1 MHLGKDLKEFIGLL
15 RSERVRFLVV
25 GAAALAVHGRPRYTG
40 DVDFWIECTPA
51 NAKRMQ
57 KVFDRFG
64 FTGTEPADFKQPDQ
78 IIQLGRPPNRI
89 DILTGL
95 TGVAFASCWK
105 KRVVKAV
112 EGIRLPFL
120 DLESLRTNKKATGRP
135 QDLADVQMMKKIRPG
150 KRGRCSGST

>member
-51 NAKRMQ
+51 NAKKMQ
-57 KVFDRFG
+57 RVFDKFG
-64 FTGTEPADFKQPDQ
+64 FTGTKPADFKLPDQ

-95 TGVAFASCWK
+95 TGVTFASCWRRK
-105 KRVVKAV
+105 VVRQV
-112 EGIRLPFL
+112 EGFRLPFL
-120 DLESLRTNKKATGRP
+120 DLKSLRANKKATGRP
-135 QDLADVQMMKKIRPG
+135 QDQADLQALSKIN
-150 KRGRCSGST
+150 

>member
-51 NAKRMQ
+51 NAKKMQ
-57 KVFDRFG
+57 KVFYKFG
-64 FTGTEPADFKQPDQ
+64 FTGTKPADFKLPDQ

-95 TGVAFASCWK
+95 SGIRFASSWK
-105 KRVVKAV
+105 KRVMHSV

-120 DLESLRTNKKATGRP
+120 DLQSLRINKKATGRP
-135 QDLADVQMMKKIRPG
+135 QDLADLEAIKNFKSG
-150 KRGRCSGST
+150 KQRSR

>member
-40 DVDFWIECTPA
+40 DVDFWIECTPR
-51 NAKRMQ
+51 NAAKMQ
-57 KVFDRFG
+57 RVLENFG
-64 FTGTEPADFKQPDQ
+64 FAGTETADFRKPDQ

-95 TGVAFASCWK
+95 TGVAFGSCWK

-120 DLESLRTNKKATGRP
+120 DFKSLRTNKKAVGRP
-135 QDLADVQMMKKIRPG
+135 QDLADVQALSGFPLKRRG
-150 KRGRCSGST
+150 K

>member
-15 RSERVRFLVV
+15 RSERVKFLVV

-51 NAKRMQ
+51 NAKKMQ
-57 KVFDRFG
+57 KVFQFFG
-64 FTGTEPADFKQPDQ
+64 FTGTKPADFRVPDQ

-95 TGVAFASCWK
+95 TGVAFAFCWK
-105 KRVVKAV
+105 RRVVKAV

-120 DLESLRTNKKATGRP
+120 DLESLRTNKKAVGRP
-135 QDLADVQMMKKIRPG
+135 QDLADVQALSGFPLKRRG
-150 KRGRCSGST
+150 K

>member
-15 RSERVRFLVV
+15 RSERVKFLVV

-40 DVDFWIECTPA
+40 DVDFWIECNPG

-57 KVFDRFG
+57 NVLENFG
-64 FTGTEPADFKQPDQ
+64 FTGTESADFQLPNQ
-78 IIQLGRPPNRI
+78 IIQLGRAPNRI

-95 TGVAFASCWK
+95 TGVSFASCWK

>member
-40 DVDFWIECTPA
+40 DVDFWIECTPS
-51 NAKRMQ
+51 NSIRIQ
-57 KVFDRFG
+57 KVFQKFG
-64 FTGTEPADFKQPDQ
+64 FKGTRSSDFAKPDQ
-78 IIQLGRPPNRI
+78 VIQLGRPPNRI

-95 TGVAFASCWK
+95 TGVVFASCW
-105 KRVVKAV
+105 RRRQVRTV

-120 DLESLRTNKKATGRP
+120 DLQSLRVNKRATGRP
-135 QDLADVQMMKKIRPG
+135 QDLADLKYLPRAKKKTG
-150 KRGRCSGST
+150 

>member
-15 RSERVRFLVV
+15 RSERVRLPVV

-40 DVDFWIECTPA
+40 DVDFWIECNPG

-57 KVFDRFG
+57 NVLENFG
-64 FTGTEPADFKQPDQ
+64 FIGTEPADFQLPDQ

-95 TGVAFASCWK
+95 TGVVFASCWK
-105 KRVVKAV
+105 RRQVRNV

-120 DLESLRTNKKATGRP
+120 DLQSLRINKRATGRP
-135 QDLADVQMMKKIRPG
+135 QDLADLKCLPRPKKKTR
-150 KRGRCSGST
+150 

>member
-15 RSERVRFLVV
+15 RSERARFLVV

-40 DVDFWIECTPA
+40 DVDFWIECNPG
-51 NAKRMQ
+51 NAKRVQ
-57 KVFDRFG
+57 NVLENFWSTSAEAAG
-64 FTGTEPADFKQPDQ
+64 FQLPDQ

-95 TGVAFASCWK
+95 TGVSFASCWK
-105 KRVVKAV
+105 KRVIKAV
-112 EGIRLPFL
+112 EGIWLPFL
-120 DLESLRTNKKATGRP
+120 DLASLRTNKKATGHP
-135 QDLADVQMMKKIRPG
+135 QDLADVQMMEKIRPG

>member
-15 RSERVRFLVV
+15 RSERVKFLVV

-40 DVDFWIECTPA
+40 DVDFWIECTPR
-51 NAKRMQ
+51 NAVKMQ
-57 KVFDRFG
+57 RVLENFG
-64 FTGTEPADFKQPDQ
+64 FAGTETADFRKPDQ

-95 TGVAFASCWK
+95 TGVAFGSCWK

-135 QDLADVQMMKKIRPG
+135 QDIADVQMMKKLRPG

>member
-40 DVDFWIECTPA
+40 DVDFWIECNPG

-57 KVFDRFG
+57 NVLENFG
-64 FTGTEPADFKQPDQ
+64 FIGTEPADFQLPDQ

-95 TGVAFASCWK
+95 TGVIFASCWK
-105 KRVVKAV
+105 RRQVRNV

-120 DLESLRTNKKATGRP
+120 DLQSLRVNKRATGRP
-135 QDLADVQMMKKIRPG
+135 QDLADLKCLPRPKKKTR
-150 KRGRCSGST
+150 

>member
-40 DVDFWIECTPA
+40 DVDFWIERSPR
-51 NAKRMQ
+51 NAAKMQ
-57 KVFDRFG
+57 RVFGKFG
-64 FTGTEPADFKQPDQ
+64 FKGTKSGDFEKPDR

-95 TGVAFASCWK
+95 TGVTFASCWRRK
-105 KRVVKAV
+105 VVRQV
-112 EGIRLPFL
+112 EGFRLPFL
-120 DLESLRTNKKATGRP
+120 DLKSLRANKQATGRP
-135 QDLADVQMMKKIRPG
+135 QDLADLKSLPQPKPR
-150 KRGRCSGST
+150 RA

>member
-40 DVDFWIECTPA
+40 DVDFWIECSPR
-51 NAKRMQ
+51 NAAKMQ
-57 KVFDRFG
+57 RVFGKFG
-64 FTGTEPADFKQPDQ
+64 FGGTRSCDFEKPDH

-95 TGVAFASCWK
+95 TGVTFASCWRRK
-105 KRVVKAV
+105 VVRQV
-112 EGIRLPFL
+112 EGFRLPFL
-120 DLESLRTNKKATGRP
+120 DLKSLRANKKATGRP
-135 QDLADVQMMKKIRPG
+135 QDLADLKNLIQPKQRRV
-150 KRGRCSGST
+150 